1 MKNRR
6 SVAAVFLSPR
16 RANCL
21 FISECMS
28 DSAFNYFNRLDSLDL
43 SDLEILSDKITTLIF
58 KKKKTDSLQI
68 KEGLSFFNNIKGSV
82 DRKID
87 EKQELKEA
95 LDEKYSYS
103 T

>member
-1 MKNRR
+1 
-6 SVAAVFLSPR
+6 
-16 RANCL
+16 
-21 FISECMS
+21 MS
-28 DSAFNYFNRLDSLDL
+28 DLAFNYFNRLDSLDL

-58 KKKKTDSLQI
+58 KKKKTDTLQI

-82 DRKID
+82 NRKID

>member
-1 MKNRR
+1 M
-6 SVAAVFLSPR
+6 
-16 RANCL
+16 
-21 FISECMS
+21 
-28 DSAFNYFNRLDSLDL
+28 
-43 SDLEILSDKITTLIF
+43 IF
-58 KKKKTDSLQI
+58 KKKKTDTLQI

-82 DRKID
+82 NRKID

>member
-1 MKNRR
+1 
-6 SVAAVFLSPR
+6 
-16 RANCL
+16 
-21 FISECMS
+21 MS

-58 KKKKTDSLQI
+58 KKKKTDTLQI
-68 KEGLSFFNNIKGSV
+68 KEGLFFFNNIKGSV
-82 DRKID
+82 NRKID

>member
-1 MKNRR
+1 
-6 SVAAVFLSPR
+6 
-16 RANCL
+16 
-21 FISECMS
+21 MS

-68 KEGLSFFNNIKGSV
+68 EKGLCFFNKIKGSV

-87 EKQELKEA
+87 EKQELKKA

-103 T
+103 NWYKYRTWFGSKTGTVFGKRF